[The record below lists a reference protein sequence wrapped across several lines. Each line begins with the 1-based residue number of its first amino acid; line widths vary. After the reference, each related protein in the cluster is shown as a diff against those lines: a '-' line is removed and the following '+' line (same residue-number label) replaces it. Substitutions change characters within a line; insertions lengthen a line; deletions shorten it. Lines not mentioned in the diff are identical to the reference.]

1 MYLYERET
9 KIKRIS
15 GKIGVARND
24 ENRGVLGITETRM
37 LFHNIVPKLCVNMRP
52 KDLNAAL
59 LMELMKAS
67 PSRGGKQI
75 RLWDLNLFKHNRNA
89 RPQVIEVSLPREIK
103 NGNAEQREKNP
114 NLCNFHVLENTPLH
128 KLLLLVCKNRG
139 PGVTSTALFLHPFG
153 DNEWRVSL

>member
-114 NLCNFHVLENTPLH
+114 NLCNFHVLAHTPLH

>member
-15 GKIGVARND
+15 GKMGVARND

-89 RPQVIEVSLPREIK
+89 RPPVIEVSLPREIK

-114 NLCNFHVLENTPLH
+114 NLCNFHVLAHTPLH

-139 PGVTSTALFLHPFG
+139 PGVTSTDLFLHPFP

>member
-1 MYLYERET
+1 MHLYERET

-114 NLCNFHVLENTPLH
+114 NLCNFHVLAHTPLH